1 MNGIPNEERQRLGA
15 LLDHES
21 QETVM
26 AMIPQFTEAEVGTP
40 VPPPEKAPEELG
52 LLVFKVGAM
61 LYSLYISFTE
71 WNLFGDPEFVGLK
84 NYIEIFHDDRFYEA
98 LKNTILFIVGY
109 LPIVVVLSLGI
120 AILLNSKVKGVNVFR
135 GLFFLPVITSWVAV
149 SMIWKGLLN
158 PEFGVIN
165 SIIEALGG
173 TGPAWLQNP
182 SFVIPA
188 VIMVSVWKD
197 VGFLSII
204 FLGGLQGIS
213 QEYYEASRIDGANK
227 WHQFKSITLPLL
239 SPTTFYALIIT
250 IINSFQVFDQIWIMT
265 SGEPTADLVPVMVTE
280 IYKNSFQYQKMGYA
294 TALSW
299 ILFLIIIAV
308 TIFQNVMQKKWVY
321 YE

>member
-1 MNGIPNEERQRLGA
+1 MYRSKKKIIITF
-15 LLDHES
+15 LLPS
-21 QETVM
+21 L
-26 AMIPQFTEAEVGTP
+26 
-40 VPPPEKAPEELG
+40 LG

-71 WNLFGDPEFVGLK
+71 WNLFGDPEFAGLQ

-109 LPIVVVLSLGI
+109 LPVVVVLSLGI

>member
-1 MNGIPNEERQRLGA
+1 MYRSKKKIIITF
-15 LLDHES
+15 LLPS
-21 QETVM
+21 L
-26 AMIPQFTEAEVGTP
+26 
-40 VPPPEKAPEELG
+40 LG
-52 LLVFKVGAM
+52 LLIFKVGAM
-61 LYSLYISFTE
+61 LYSLYISFTD
-71 WNLFGDPEFVGLK
+71 WNLFGSPKFVGLE
-84 NYIEIFHDDRFYEA
+84 NYIQIFQDPRFYDS
-98 LKNTILFIVGY
+98 LKNTLLFIIGY
-109 LPIVVVLSLGI
+109 LPIVVVLSLGV
-120 AILLNSKVKGVNVFR
+120 ALLLNSKVKGVNIFR

-165 SIIEALGG
+165 SIIEVFGG

-182 SFVIPA
+182 TFVIPA
-188 VIMVSVWKD
+188 VVMVSVWKD

-213 QEYYEASRIDGANK
+213 QEYYEASKIDGANK
-227 WHQFKSITLPLL
+227 WNQFRNITLPLL

-299 ILFLIIIAV
+299 ILFFIIILV
-308 TIFQNVMQKKWVY
+308 TIFQNVMQKKWVH

>member
-1 MNGIPNEERQRLGA
+1 MEANMYRSKKKIIITF
-15 LLDHES
+15 LLPS
-21 QETVM
+21 L
-26 AMIPQFTEAEVGTP
+26 
-40 VPPPEKAPEELG
+40 LG
-52 LLVFKVGAM
+52 LLIFKVGAM
-61 LYSLYISFTE
+61 LYSLYISFTD
-71 WNLFGDPEFVGLK
+71 WNLFGSPKFVGLE
-84 NYIEIFHDDRFYEA
+84 NYIQIFQDPRFYDS
-98 LKNTILFIVGY
+98 LKNTLLFIIGY
-109 LPIVVVLSLGI
+109 LPIVVVLSLGV
-120 AILLNSKVKGVNVFR
+120 ALLLNSKVKGVNIFR

-165 SIIEALGG
+165 SIIEVFGG

-182 SFVIPA
+182 TFVIPA
-188 VIMVSVWKD
+188 VVMVSVWKD

-213 QEYYEASRIDGANK
+213 QQYYEASKIDGANK
-227 WHQFKSITLPLL
+227 WNQFRNITLPLL
-239 SPTTFYALIIT
+239 SPTTFYALIII

-299 ILFLIIIAV
+299 ILFFIIILV
-308 TIFQNVMQKKWVY
+308 TIFQNVMQKKWVH

>member
-1 MNGIPNEERQRLGA
+1 MYKSKKKI
-15 LLDHES
+15 
-21 QETVM
+21 
-26 AMIPQFTEAEVGTP
+26 IFTFLFP
-40 VPPPEKAPEELG
+40 SLLG
-52 LLVFKVGAM
+52 LVVFKVGAM

-71 WNLFGDPEFVGLK
+71 WNLFGAPEFVGLK
-84 NYIEIFHDDRFYEA
+84 NYITIFRDPRFYES
-98 LKNTILFIVGY
+98 LKNTLLFIAGY
-109 LPIVVVLSLGI
+109 LPVVLVLSMGI
-120 AILLNSKVKGVNVFR
+120 ALLLNSKVKRVNIFR

-158 PEFGVIN
+158 PEFGIIN
-165 SIIEALGG
+165 SIIEFFGG
-173 TGPAWLQNP
+173 TGPARLQDPAFVLP
-182 SFVIPA
+182 S

-213 QEYYEASRIDGANK
+213 SEYYEAAQIDSASK
-227 WHQFKSITLPLL
+227 WQQFRKITLPLL

-265 SGEPTADLVPVMVTE
+265 AGEPTADLVPVMVTE

-299 ILFLIIIAV
+299 ILFAIIIGV
-308 TIFQNVMQKKWVY
+308 TIFQNVMQKKWVH

>member
-1 MNGIPNEERQRLGA
+1 MYRSKKKIIITFLFPSL
-15 LLDHES
+15 
-21 QETVM
+21 
-26 AMIPQFTEAEVGTP
+26 
-40 VPPPEKAPEELG
+40 LG
-52 LLVFKVGAM
+52 LLIFKVGAM

-71 WNLFGDPEFVGLK
+71 WNLFGDPEFVGLQ

-120 AILLNSKVKGVNVFR
+120 AVLLNSKVKGVNVFR

-165 SIIEALGG
+165 SVIEAFGG

-182 SFVIPA
+182 LFVIPA

-227 WHQFKSITLPLL
+227 WQQFKSITLPLL

-308 TIFQNVMQKKWVY
+308 TIFQNVMQKKWVH

>member
-1 MNGIPNEERQRLGA
+1 MYKSKKKI
-15 LLDHES
+15 
-21 QETVM
+21 
-26 AMIPQFTEAEVGTP
+26 IFTFLFP
-40 VPPPEKAPEELG
+40 SLLG
-52 LLVFKVGAM
+52 LVVFKVGAM
-61 LYSLYISFTE
+61 LYSLCISFTE
-71 WNLFGDPEFVGLK
+71 WNLFGAPEFVGLK
-84 NYIEIFHDDRFYEA
+84 NYITIFRDPRFYES
-98 LKNTILFIVGY
+98 LKNTLLFIAGY
-109 LPIVVVLSLGI
+109 LPVVLVLSMGI
-120 AILLNSKVKGVNVFR
+120 ALLLNSKVKRVNIFR

-158 PEFGVIN
+158 PEFGIIN
-165 SIIEALGG
+165 SIIEFFGG
-173 TGPAWLQNP
+173 TGPAWLQDPAFVLP
-182 SFVIPA
+182 S

-213 QEYYEASRIDGANK
+213 SEYYEAAQIDSASK
-227 WHQFKSITLPLL
+227 WQQFRKITLPLL

-265 SGEPTADLVPVMVTE
+265 AGEPTADLVPVMVTE

-299 ILFLIIIAV
+299 ILFAIIIGV
-308 TIFQNVMQKKWVY
+308 TIFQNVMQKKWVH

>member
-1 MNGIPNEERQRLGA
+1 ME
-15 LLDHES
+15 
-21 QETVM
+21 V
-26 AMIPQFTEAEVGTP
+26 AMYKSRKKIIFTFLFP
-40 VPPPEKAPEELG
+40 SLLG

-61 LYSLYISFTE
+61 IYSLYISFTD
-71 WNLFGDPEFVGLK
+71 WNLFGSPEFVGLK
-84 NYIEIFHDDRFYEA
+84 NYINIFQDERFYEA
-98 LKNTILFIVGY
+98 LKNTLLFIVGY
-109 LPIVVVLSLGI
+109 LPVVVVLSLGV
-120 AILLNSKVKGVNVFR
+120 ALLLNSKVKGVNAFR

-165 SIIEALGG
+165 SILEAFGAA
-173 TGPAWLQNP
+173 GPSWLQNP
-182 SFVIPA
+182 GFVIPA
-188 VIMVSVWKD
+188 VVMVSVWKD
-197 VGFLSII
+197 TGFLSII

-213 QEYYEASRIDGANK
+213 KEYYEAAKIDGANK
-227 WHQFKSITLPLL
+227 WSQFRKITLPLL

-265 SGEPTADLVPVMVTE
+265 AGEPTADLVPVMVTE

-299 ILFLIIIAV
+299 ILFGIIILV
-308 TIFQNVMQKKWVY
+308 TIFQNVMQKKWVH

>member
-1 MNGIPNEERQRLGA
+1 MYRSKKKIIITF
-15 LLDHES
+15 LLPS
-21 QETVM
+21 L
-26 AMIPQFTEAEVGTP
+26 
-40 VPPPEKAPEELG
+40 LG
-52 LLVFKVGAM
+52 LLIFKVGAM
-61 LYSLYISFTE
+61 LYSLYISFTD
-71 WNLFGDPEFVGLK
+71 WNLFGSPEFVGLE
-84 NYIEIFHDDRFYEA
+84 NYIQIFQDPRFYDS
-98 LKNTILFIVGY
+98 LKNTLLFIVGY
-109 LPIVVVLSLGI
+109 LPIVVVLSLGV
-120 AILLNSKVKGVNVFR
+120 ALLLNSKVKGVNIFR

-165 SIIEALGG
+165 SIIEAFGG

-213 QEYYEASRIDGANK
+213 QEYYEASKIDGANK
-227 WHQFKSITLPLL
+227 WNQFRKITLPLL

-299 ILFLIIIAV
+299 ILFFIIILV
-308 TIFQNVMQKKWVY
+308 TIFQNVMQKKWVH

>member
-1 MNGIPNEERQRLGA
+1 MYKSKKKI
-15 LLDHES
+15 
-21 QETVM
+21 
-26 AMIPQFTEAEVGTP
+26 IFTFLFP
-40 VPPPEKAPEELG
+40 SLLG
-52 LLVFKVGAM
+52 LVVFKVGAM

-71 WNLFGDPEFVGLK
+71 WNLLGAPEFVGLK
-84 NYIEIFHDDRFYEA
+84 NYITIFRDPRFYES
-98 LKNTILFIVGY
+98 LKNTLLFIAGY
-109 LPIVVVLSLGI
+109 LPVVLVLSMGI
-120 AILLNSKVKGVNVFR
+120 ALLLNSKVKRVNIFR

-158 PEFGVIN
+158 PEFGIIN
-165 SIIEALGG
+165 SIIEFFGG
-173 TGPAWLQNP
+173 TGPAWLQDPAFVLP
-182 SFVIPA
+182 S

-213 QEYYEASRIDGANK
+213 SEYYEAAQIDSASK
-227 WHQFKSITLPLL
+227 WQQFRKITLPLL

-265 SGEPTADLVPVMVTE
+265 AGEPTADLVPVMVTE

-299 ILFLIIIAV
+299 ILFAIIIGV
-308 TIFQNVMQKKWVY
+308 TIFQNVMQKKWVH

>member
-1 MNGIPNEERQRLGA
+1 MYKSKKKI
-15 LLDHES
+15 
-21 QETVM
+21 
-26 AMIPQFTEAEVGTP
+26 IFTFLFP
-40 VPPPEKAPEELG
+40 SLLG

-61 LYSLYISFTE
+61 LYSLYISFTD
-71 WNLFGDPEFVGLK
+71 WNLFGTPKFVGLE
-84 NYIEIFHDDRFYEA
+84 NYISIFQDERFYEA
-98 LKNTILFIVGY
+98 LKNTVLFIIGY
-109 LPIVVVLSLGI
+109 LPIVLVLSLGI
-120 AILLNSKVKGVNVFR
+120 AMLLNAKVKKVNVFR

-165 SIIEALGG
+165 SIIECFGG
-173 TGPAWLQNP
+173 NGPAWLQNP

-213 QEYYEASRIDGANK
+213 QEYYEAAQLDSANK
-227 WHQFKSITLPLL
+227 WQQFKRITLPLL
-239 SPTTFYALIIT
+239 SPKTFYALIIT

-294 TALSW
+294 T
-299 ILFLIIIAV
+299 IIIQPNGIIIIIAPKIKS
-308 TIFQNVMQKKWVY
+308 T
-321 YE
+321 

>member
-1 MNGIPNEERQRLGA
+1 M
-15 LLDHES
+15 
-21 QETVM
+21 
-26 AMIPQFTEAEVGTP
+26 
-40 VPPPEKAPEELG
+40 LG

>member
-1 MNGIPNEERQRLGA
+1 MYKSKKKI
-15 LLDHES
+15 
-21 QETVM
+21 
-26 AMIPQFTEAEVGTP
+26 IFTFLFP
-40 VPPPEKAPEELG
+40 SLLG
-52 LLVFKVGAM
+52 LVVFKVGAM

-71 WNLFGDPEFVGLK
+71 WNLFGAPEFVGLK
-84 NYIEIFHDDRFYEA
+84 NYMNIFQDPRFYES
-98 LKNTILFIVGY
+98 LKNTLLFIAGY
-109 LPIVVVLSLGI
+109 LPIVLVLSMGI
-120 AILLNSKVKGVNVFR
+120 ALLLNSKVKNVNIFR

-165 SIIEALGG
+165 SIIEFFGG

-182 SFVIPA
+182 SFVLPS

-213 QEYYEASRIDGANK
+213 TEYYEAAQIDSANK
-227 WHQFKSITLPLL
+227 WQQFKKITLPLL

-265 SGEPTADLVPVMVTE
+265 AGEPTADLVPVMVTE
-280 IYKNSFQYQKMGYA
+280 IYKNSIQPKGTIIIKAPSTSKIYTIIF
-294 TALSW
+294 
-299 ILFLIIIAV
+299 LFL
-308 TIFQNVMQKKWVY
+308 VMILSSSPY
-321 YE
+321 S

>member
-1 MNGIPNEERQRLGA
+1 MYRSKKKIIITF
-15 LLDHES
+15 LLPS
-21 QETVM
+21 L
-26 AMIPQFTEAEVGTP
+26 
-40 VPPPEKAPEELG
+40 LG

-71 WNLFGDPEFVGLK
+71 WNLFGDPEFVGLQ

-165 SIIEALGG
+165 SIIEAFGG

>member
-1 MNGIPNEERQRLGA
+1 MYKSKKKI
-15 LLDHES
+15 
-21 QETVM
+21 
-26 AMIPQFTEAEVGTP
+26 IFTFLFP
-40 VPPPEKAPEELG
+40 SLLG
-52 LLVFKVGAM
+52 LVVFKVGAM

-71 WNLFGDPEFVGLK
+71 WNLFGAPEFVGLK
-84 NYIEIFHDDRFYEA
+84 NYITIFRDPRFYES
-98 LKNTILFIVGY
+98 LKNTLLFIAGY
-109 LPIVVVLSLGI
+109 LPVVLVLSMG
-120 AILLNSKVKGVNVFR
+120 NSKVKRVNIFR

-158 PEFGVIN
+158 PEFGIIN
-165 SIIEALGG
+165 SIIEFFGG
-173 TGPAWLQNP
+173 TGPAWLQDPAFVLP
-182 SFVIPA
+182 S

-213 QEYYEASRIDGANK
+213 SEYYEAAQIDSASK
-227 WHQFKSITLPLL
+227 WQQFRKITLPLL

-265 SGEPTADLVPVMVTE
+265 AGEPTADLVPVMVTE

-299 ILFLIIIAV
+299 ILFAIIIGV
-308 TIFQNVMQKKWVY
+308 TIFQNVMQKKWVHY
-321 YE
+321 D

>member
-1 MNGIPNEERQRLGA
+1 MYRSKKKIIITFLFPSL
-15 LLDHES
+15 
-21 QETVM
+21 
-26 AMIPQFTEAEVGTP
+26 
-40 VPPPEKAPEELG
+40 LG
-52 LLVFKVGAM
+52 LLIFKVGAM

-71 WNLFGDPEFVGLK
+71 WNLFGDPEFVGLQ

-120 AILLNSKVKGVNVFR
+120 AVLLNSKVKGVKVFR
-135 GLFFLPVITSWVAV
+135 GVFFLPVITSWVAV

-165 SIIEALGG
+165 SVIEAFGG

-182 SFVIPA
+182 LFVIPA

-227 WHQFKSITLPLL
+227 WQQFKSITLPLL

-308 TIFQNVMQKKWVY
+308 TIFQNVMQKKWVH

>member
-1 MNGIPNEERQRLGA
+1 
-15 LLDHES
+15 
-21 QETVM
+21 
-26 AMIPQFTEAEVGTP
+26 
-40 VPPPEKAPEELG
+40 
-52 LLVFKVGAM
+52 M

-71 WNLFGDPEFVGLK
+71 WNLFGDPEFVGLQ

-120 AILLNSKVKGVNVFR
+120 AVLLNSKVKGVNVFR

-165 SIIEALGG
+165 SVIEAFGG

-182 SFVIPA
+182 LFVIPA

-227 WHQFKSITLPLL
+227 WQQFKSITLPLL

-308 TIFQNVMQKKWVY
+308 TIFQNVMQKKWVH

>member
-1 MNGIPNEERQRLGA
+1 MYKSKKKI
-15 LLDHES
+15 
-21 QETVM
+21 
-26 AMIPQFTEAEVGTP
+26 IFTFLFP
-40 VPPPEKAPEELG
+40 SLLG
-52 LLVFKVGAM
+52 LVVFKVGAM

-71 WNLFGDPEFVGLK
+71 WNLFGAPEFVGLK
-84 NYIEIFHDDRFYEA
+84 NYITIFRDPRFYES
-98 LKNTILFIVGY
+98 LKNTLLFIAGY
-109 LPIVVVLSLGI
+109 LPVVLVLSMGI
-120 AILLNSKVKGVNVFR
+120 ALLLNSKVKRVNIFR

-158 PEFGVIN
+158 PEFGIIN
-165 SIIEALGG
+165 SIIEFFGE
-173 TGPAWLQNP
+173 TGPAWLQDPAFVLP
-182 SFVIPA
+182 S

-213 QEYYEASRIDGANK
+213 SEYYEAAQIDSASK
-227 WHQFKSITLPLL
+227 WQQFRKITLPLL

-265 SGEPTADLVPVMVTE
+265 AGEPTADLVPVMVTE

-299 ILFLIIIAV
+299 ILFAIIIGV
-308 TIFQNVMQKKWVY
+308 TIFQNVMQKKWVH

>member
-1 MNGIPNEERQRLGA
+1 MYKSKKKI
-15 LLDHES
+15 
-21 QETVM
+21 
-26 AMIPQFTEAEVGTP
+26 IFTFLFP
-40 VPPPEKAPEELG
+40 SLLG
-52 LLVFKVGAM
+52 LVVFKVGAM
-61 LYSLYISFTE
+61 LYSLYSSFTE
-71 WNLFGDPEFVGLK
+71 WNLFGAPEFVGLK
-84 NYIEIFHDDRFYEA
+84 NYITIFRDPRFYES
-98 LKNTILFIVGY
+98 LKNTLLFIAGY
-109 LPIVVVLSLGI
+109 LPVVLVLSMGI
-120 AILLNSKVKGVNVFR
+120 ALLLNSKVKRVNIFR

-158 PEFGVIN
+158 PEFGIIN
-165 SIIEALGG
+165 SIIEFFGG
-173 TGPAWLQNP
+173 TGPAWLQDPAFVLP
-182 SFVIPA
+182 S

-213 QEYYEASRIDGANK
+213 SEYYEAAQIDSASK
-227 WHQFKSITLPLL
+227 WQQFRKITLPLL

-265 SGEPTADLVPVMVTE
+265 AGEPTADLVPVMVTE

-299 ILFLIIIAV
+299 ILFAIIIGV
-308 TIFQNVMQKKWVY
+308 TIFQNVMQKKWVH

>member
-1 MNGIPNEERQRLGA
+1 MYRSKKKIIITF
-15 LLDHES
+15 LLPS
-21 QETVM
+21 L
-26 AMIPQFTEAEVGTP
+26 
-40 VPPPEKAPEELG
+40 LG

-71 WNLFGDPEFVGLK
+71 WNLFGDPEFVGLQ

>member
-1 MNGIPNEERQRLGA
+1 MYRSKKKIIITF
-15 LLDHES
+15 LLPS
-21 QETVM
+21 L
-26 AMIPQFTEAEVGTP
+26 
-40 VPPPEKAPEELG
+40 LG

>member
-1 MNGIPNEERQRLGA
+1 MYRSKKKIIITF
-15 LLDHES
+15 LLPS
-21 QETVM
+21 L
-26 AMIPQFTEAEVGTP
+26 
-40 VPPPEKAPEELG
+40 LG
-52 LLVFKVGAM
+52 LLIFKVGAM
-61 LYSLYISFTE
+61 LYSLYISFTD
-71 WNLFGDPEFVGLK
+71 WNLFGSPEFVGLE
-84 NYIEIFHDDRFYEA
+84 NYIQIFQDPRFYDS
-98 LKNTILFIVGY
+98 LKNTLLFIVGY
-109 LPIVVVLSLGI
+109 LPIVVVLSLGV
-120 AILLNSKVKGVNVFR
+120 ALLLNSKVKGVNAFR

-165 SIIEALGG
+165 SIIEAFGG

-213 QEYYEASRIDGANK
+213 QEYYEASKIDGANK
-227 WHQFKSITLPLL
+227 WNQFRKITLPLL

-299 ILFLIIIAV
+299 ILFFIIILV
-308 TIFQNVMQKKWVY
+308 TIFQNVMQKKWVH

>member
-1 MNGIPNEERQRLGA
+1 MYRSKKKIIITF
-15 LLDHES
+15 LLPS
-21 QETVM
+21 L
-26 AMIPQFTEAEVGTP
+26 
-40 VPPPEKAPEELG
+40 LG
-52 LLVFKVGAM
+52 LLIFKVGAM
-61 LYSLYISFTE
+61 LYSLYISFTD
-71 WNLFGDPEFVGLK
+71 WNLFGSPKFVGLE
-84 NYIEIFHDDRFYEA
+84 NYIQIFQDPRFYDS
-98 LKNTILFIVGY
+98 LKNTLLFIIGY
-109 LPIVVVLSLGI
+109 LPIVVVLSLGV
-120 AILLNSKVKGVNVFR
+120 ALLLNSKVKGVNIFR

-165 SIIEALGG
+165 SIIEVFGG

-182 SFVIPA
+182 TFVIPA
-188 VIMVSVWKD
+188 VVMVSVWKD

-213 QEYYEASRIDGANK
+213 QEYYEASKIDGANK
-227 WHQFKSITLPLL
+227 WNQFRNITLPLL

-299 ILFLIIIAV
+299 ILFFIIILV
-308 TIFQNVMQKKWVY
+308 TIFQNLMQKKWVH

>member
-1 MNGIPNEERQRLGA
+1 MYRSKKKIIITFLFPSL
-15 LLDHES
+15 
-21 QETVM
+21 
-26 AMIPQFTEAEVGTP
+26 
-40 VPPPEKAPEELG
+40 LG
-52 LLVFKVGAM
+52 LLIFKVGAM

-71 WNLFGDPEFVGLK
+71 WNLFGDPEFVGLQ

-120 AILLNSKVKGVNVFR
+120 AVLLNSKVKGVNVFR

-165 SIIEALGG
+165 SVIEAFGG

-308 TIFQNVMQKKWVY
+308 TIFQNVMQKKWVH

>member
-1 MNGIPNEERQRLGA
+1 MYRSKKKIIITFLFPSL
-15 LLDHES
+15 
-21 QETVM
+21 
-26 AMIPQFTEAEVGTP
+26 
-40 VPPPEKAPEELG
+40 LG
-52 LLVFKVGAM
+52 LLIFKVGAM
-61 LYSLYISFTE
+61 LYSLYISFIE
-71 WNLFGDPEFVGLK
+71 WNLFGDPEFVGLQ

-120 AILLNSKVKGVNVFR
+120 AVLLNSKVKGVNVFR

-165 SIIEALGG
+165 SVIEAFGG

-182 SFVIPA
+182 LFVIPA

-227 WHQFKSITLPLL
+227 WQQFKSITLPLL

-308 TIFQNVMQKKWVY
+308 TIFQNVMQKKWVH

>member
-1 MNGIPNEERQRLGA
+1 MYRSKKKIIITF
-15 LLDHES
+15 LLPS
-21 QETVM
+21 L
-26 AMIPQFTEAEVGTP
+26 
-40 VPPPEKAPEELG
+40 LG

-71 WNLFGDPEFVGLK
+71 WNLFGDPQFVGLQ
-84 NYIEIFHDDRFYEA
+84 NYIEIFQDDRFYEA

-109 LPIVVVLSLGI
+109 LPIVVALSLGI
-120 AILLNSKVKGVNVFR
+120 ALLLNSKVKGVNAFR

-165 SIIEALGG
+165 SIIEAFGG

-182 SFVIPA
+182 VFVIPA

-308 TIFQNVMQKKWVY
+308 TIFQNVMQKKWVH

>member
-1 MNGIPNEERQRLGA
+1 MYRSKKKIIITF
-15 LLDHES
+15 LLPS
-21 QETVM
+21 L
-26 AMIPQFTEAEVGTP
+26 
-40 VPPPEKAPEELG
+40 LG
-52 LLVFKVGAM
+52 LLIFKVGAM
-61 LYSLYISFTE
+61 VYSLYISFTE
-71 WNLFGDPEFVGLK
+71 WNLFGDPQFVGLQ
-84 NYIEIFHDDRFYEA
+84 NYIEIFQDDRFYEA

-120 AILLNSKVKGVNVFR
+120 ALLLNSKVKGVNAFR

-165 SIIEALGG
+165 SIIEAFGG

-182 SFVIPA
+182 VFVIPA

-308 TIFQNVMQKKWVY
+308 TIFQNIMQKKWVH

>member
-1 MNGIPNEERQRLGA
+1 MEANMYRSKKKIIITF
-15 LLDHES
+15 LLPS
-21 QETVM
+21 L
-26 AMIPQFTEAEVGTP
+26 
-40 VPPPEKAPEELG
+40 LG
-52 LLVFKVGAM
+52 LLIFKVGAM
-61 LYSLYISFTE
+61 LYSLYISFTD
-71 WNLFGDPEFVGLK
+71 WNLFGSPKFVGLE
-84 NYIEIFHDDRFYEA
+84 NYIQIFQDPRFYDS
-98 LKNTILFIVGY
+98 LKNTLLFIIGY
-109 LPIVVVLSLGI
+109 LPIVVVLSLGV
-120 AILLNSKVKGVNVFR
+120 ALLLNSKVKGVNIFR

-165 SIIEALGG
+165 SIIEVFGG

-182 SFVIPA
+182 TFVIPA
-188 VIMVSVWKD
+188 VVMVSVWKD

-213 QEYYEASRIDGANK
+213 QEYYEASKIDGANK
-227 WHQFKSITLPLL
+227 WNQFRNITLPLL

-299 ILFLIIIAV
+299 ILFFIIILV
-308 TIFQNVMQKKWVY
+308 TIFQNLMQKKWVH